1 MSRRVII
8 HADAAAMVDA
18 VSERFVTKLIELQA
32 EQPVVHVC
40 LTGGSS
46 GINLLRVTADS
57 PRLAEVSWSRV
68 HFWWGDDRYV
78 PADHTDRNALQAEQ
92 ALVAGLVEFFGLPEE
107 NVHPLPPQGVF
118 TNIEDAAG
126 AAATELAEFG
136 IEGREFPVFDICF
149 LGVGPDGHVASLF
162 PGHATVRESERSVIT
177 ELDSPK
183 PPPERISL
191 TMPVLNAS
199 TRVWFVLAGA
209 DKSSALGLAL
219 AGANPLEVPAA
230 GVEGTR
236 TTIFFVDQ
244 AAATDVPHA
253 LIAPDDEWTGVY
265 TLPQD

>member
-1 MSRRVII
+1 VSRRVII
-8 HADAAAMVDA
+8 HADAAALAEA
-18 VSERFVTKLIELQA
+18 VSVRLLTKLIELLA
-32 EQPVVHVC
+32 TQPTVHLC

-57 PRLAEVSWSRV
+57 PRLADVDWSRV

-78 PADHTDRNALQAEQ
+78 PEDHADRNAKQARD
-92 ALVAGLVEFFGLPEE
+92 ALLNGLVSYYGLPEA
-107 NVHPLPPQGVF
+107 NIHPLPALDVF
-118 TNIEDAAG
+118 GDIETAAR
-126 AAATELAEFG
+126 AAAADLADFG
-136 IEGREFPVFDICF
+136 MVGRDFPVFDICF

-162 PGHATVRESERSVIT
+162 PGHPTVRESMRSVIS
-177 ELDSPK
+177 EVASPK
-183 PPPERISL
+183 PPHERLSL

-219 AGANPLEVPAA
+219 AGANPLEVPAS

-244 AAATDVPHA
+244 AAATDVPYA

-265 TLPQD
+265 TLPE

>member
-8 HADAAAMVDA
+8 HADAAALAEA
-18 VSERFVTKLIELQA
+18 VSVRLVTKLIELLA
-32 EQPVVHVC
+32 TQPVVHVC

-46 GINLLRVTADS
+46 GINVLRVTADS
-57 PRLAEVSWSRV
+57 PRLADVDWTRV
-68 HFWWGDDRYV
+68 HFWWGDDRYL
-78 PADHTDRNALQAEQ
+78 PEGHADRNSVQARDAL
-92 ALVAGLVEFFGLPEE
+92 LGGLVSYYGLPET
-107 NVHPLPPQGVF
+107 NIHPLPGRDVF
-118 TNIEDAAG
+118 RDIETAARV
-126 AAATELAEFG
+126 AAAELADFG
-136 IEGREFPVFDICF
+136 MAGRDFPVFDICF
-149 LGVGPDGHVASLF
+149 LGMGPDGHVASLF
-162 PGHATVRESERSVIT
+162 PGHATLRETERSVIS
-177 ELDSPK
+177 EVASPK
-183 PPPERISL
+183 PPAERLSL
-191 TMPVLNAS
+191 TMPVLKAS

-265 TLPQD
+265 SLPE